1 MIGCCKFYST
11 SLSSQNRKK
20 LRRIID
26 HFGLMAIPEAVYN
39 EAVRRGMALG
49 KPEAQVINELIKDGR
64 IKVEKVKKIWVKS
77 RDCIEET

>member
-1 MIGCCKFYST
+1 
-11 SLSSQNRKK
+11 
-20 LRRIID
+20 
-26 HFGLMAIPEAVYN
+26 MAIPEAVYN